1 MKARAFHR
9 CQFDLREPLPKF
21 TYRRPQ
27 IAGRHGR
34 VKANNEMASIA
45 ATTGPPSFN
54 EYVDLFQDQP
64 RNSQNRLP
72 SDSGLDSSAG
82 ALE

>member
-1 MKARAFHR
+1 
-9 CQFDLREPLPKF
+9 
-21 TYRRPQ
+21 
-27 IAGRHGR
+27 
-34 VKANNEMASIA
+34 MASIA
-45 ATTGPPSFN
+45 ATTGPPGFD

-64 RNSQNRLP
+64 RNSQNRLA